1 MAAPPTRDGPRVNEE
16 IRIPQ
21 VRLIDQDGEMQGVLT
36 VREAMQRA
44 FAVGLDLVEISPN
57 ADPPVCKILDFGKFK
72 YEQQKKRNE
81 AKKKQKVIEIK
92 EIKVRPNIDE
102 NDYQV
107 KMRAMKSFIEEG
119 DKVKVT
125 LRFRGREMAHQDIG
139 VRVLERIRA
148 EMDTDV
154 QGGANAADGKPP
166 DGDGAVAEVAA
177 GRRVH
182 PRRGSAIRSS
192 HWTPGH
198 ISAAHLAN
206 KSQRPPHWSSQSDIS
221 SSGDPR
227 QKQSFQ
233 VRWQRNS
240 SWDHSACEWFD
251 TTPID
256 GEITSAR

>member
-107 KMRAMKSFIEEG
+107 KMRAMKSFIGEG

-139 VRVLERIRA
+139 VRVLERIRV
-148 EMDTDV
+148 EMDPTSKV
-154 QGGANAADGKPP
+154 EQM
-166 DGDGAVAEVAA
+166 
-177 GRRVH
+177 
-182 PRRGSAIRSS
+182 PRMENRQMVMVLS
-192 HWTPGH
+192 
-198 ISAAHLAN
+198 
-206 KSQRPPHWSSQSDIS
+206 
-221 SSGDPR
+221 PR
-227 QKQSFQ
+227 
-233 VRWQRNS
+233 
-240 SWDHSACEWFD
+240 
-251 TTPID
+251 
-256 GEITSAR
+256 